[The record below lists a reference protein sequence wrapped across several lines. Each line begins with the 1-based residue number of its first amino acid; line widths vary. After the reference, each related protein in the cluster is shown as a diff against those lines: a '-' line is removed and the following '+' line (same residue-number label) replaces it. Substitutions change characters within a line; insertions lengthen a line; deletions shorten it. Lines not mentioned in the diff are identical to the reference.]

1 MKKIIVA
8 FLALILAIGIT
19 ACNTDS
25 DIVKSNDIDLVNN
38 ITKET
43 VFGVDGRLIV
53 VLNNNNSKNVKLE
66 IEVFFYDEANGITDI
81 EADIIH
87 MKANSEFAY
96 EIREVYSEQEII
108 EFSIKAEEDKINF
121 QTTDLIISNKVK
133 TEETINFKVKNNSD
147 EMLEY
152 ITAAVVFYKDG
163 KIIGLNKTG
172 ETNVEPGSSA
182 EMLATLPTDSNYN
195 KVDFDDYKINVHG
208 ITYKND

>member
-8 FLALILAIGIT
+8 FLALILTIGIT

-25 DIVKSNDIDLVNN
+25 NIVKNNDIDLVNN

-43 VFGVDGRLIV
+43 AFGADGRLIV

-66 IEVFFYDEANGITDI
+66 IEVFIYDEANDITDI

-96 EIREVYSEQEII
+96 EIREVYSEQEITK
-108 EFSIKAEEDKINF
+108 FSVKAEEDKINY
-121 QTTDLIISNKVK
+121 QTTDLIISNEVQ
-133 TEETINFKVKNNSD
+133 TEESINFKVKNNSA

-152 ITAAVVFYKDG
+152 MTAVVVFYKDG
-163 KIIGLNKTG
+163 KIIGLNETG
-172 ETNVEPGSSA
+172 ETNVEPDSSA

-195 KVDFDDYKINVHG
+195 KVDFDDYKIIVHG

>member
-8 FLALILAIGIT
+8 FLALILTIGIT

-25 DIVKSNDIDLVNN
+25 NIVKNNDIDLVNN

-43 VFGVDGRLIV
+43 VFGADGRLIV

-66 IEVFFYDEANGITDI
+66 IEVFIYDEANDITDI

-96 EIREVYSEQEII
+96 EIREVYSEQEITK
-108 EFSIKAEEDKINF
+108 FSVKAEEDKINY
-121 QTTDLIISNKVK
+121 QTTDLIISNEVQ
-133 TEETINFKVKNNSD
+133 TEESINFKVKNNSA

-152 ITAAVVFYKDG
+152 MTAVVVFYKDG
-163 KIIGLNKTG
+163 KIIGLNETG
-172 ETNVEPGSSA
+172 ETNVEPDSSA

-195 KVDFDDYKINVHG
+195 KVDFDDYKIIVHG